1 MISIHAPAR
10 GATIEVQRDEVGIID
25 FNSRSREGS
34 DASLSGIFL
43 VFCKFQSALPRGERP
58 CPYPLRG
65 AQVGFQPALPQGERQ
80 RNQWLRNQR
89 RIISIRA
96 PTRGA
101 TFNITRVPG
110 NVKFQSA
117 LPRGERQSPCP
128 IPCRLYYFNP
138 RSREGS
144 DHYPEDKL
152 DEMEQFQSSLPR
164 GERRVCRVDAL

>member
-58 CPYPLRG
+58 
-65 AQVGFQPALPQGERQ
+65 LPGILQNLANNFNPRSREGSDLVHTLYVVPRWDFNPRSHKVSDVQYNTGSRECK
-80 RNQWLRNQR
+80 
-89 RIISIRA
+89 ISIRA

-101 TFNITRVPG
+101 T
-110 NVKFQSA
+110 KS
-117 LPRGERQSPCP
+117 LPHSLPT
-128 IPCRLYYFNP
+128 L
-138 RSREGS
+138 
-144 DHYPEDKL
+144 L
-152 DEMEQFQSSLPR
+152 FQSSLPR
-164 GERRVCRVDAL
+164 RERPLPGGQAG

>member
-101 TFNITRVPG
+101 T
-110 NVKFQSA
+110 KS
-117 LPRGERQSPCP
+117 LPHSLPT
-128 IPCRLYYFNP
+128 L
-138 RSREGS
+138 
-144 DHYPEDKL
+144 L
-152 DEMEQFQSSLPR
+152 FQSSLPR
-164 GERRVCRVDAL
+164 RERPLPGGQAG